1 MRERIEIDWRRKLIT
16 LTRTISLFV
25 LAAALIALLSIVS

>member
-1 MRERIEIDWRRKLIT
+1 MRERIEIDWRRKFIT
-16 LTRTISLFV
+16 ITRTLSLFI